1 MRALDRILQ
10 SASEHPTVIAS
21 SAEPGTSD
29 DQPVLIRVADLRKT
43 YQMGEIPVPV
53 LNGVSFTIRRGE
65 MVALMGASGSGKTT
79 LMNILGCLDRPTS
92 GEFWLDGQ
100 LMSELSANER
110 AQVRASKIGF
120 VFQNFNLLA
129 RTTAVNNVRMPMH
142 YSGERISIAESHER
156 ATQLLSHF
164 GLEHRQHH
172 EPSQLSGGQ
181 QQRVAIAR
189 SLVNLPA
196 LVLADEPTGNLDS
209 HTSVEILQTFQQL
222 NAAGLTI
229 ILVTHDPKVASFA
242 HRTIQLAD
250 GLIESDD
257 GSPSS
262 TPEPRILLADS
273 DSGEAHCASGQS
285 NTNGHAA
292 SDQDG
297 SNSTNGSSQLLA
309 LNSPVATAS
318 LNPVAIA
325 ADKPSPRTE
334 DPFSRPTEPPVLRRI
349 LPAMSLATLR
359 TATTALHRNKMR
371 SGLTTLGIVIGIS
384 AVIAMVEIGQGSSRA
399 IRQTIATL
407 GACVV
412 QIDPSAISVGGVST
426 GAGGRATLT
435 PGDCDAILRECPSV
449 RWAAPSVDFR
459 SQVVYGRRNWS
470 PRNILGTTPA
480 FLQIRD
486 WPLDEG
492 VPFTDND
499 VLRAAGVCLI
509 GQTPARELFQGESPI
524 GKSVRVM
531 NVSLR
536 VVGVLSSKGAS
547 MGGAD
552 QDDFFIAPLT
562 TVKFRLSSVRN
573 INTTSQ
579 PAAASS
585 SPNQVNTLSKLYP
598 TDQLQ
603 LYPQRSAAQLAD
615 TPQMTRFFDLDD
627 IWVSAVSP
635 EAIPSVISEA
645 SDLLRRR
652 HRHQEDEPDDF
663 RIRDLTEISQTLA
676 STSELMTSLLICVA
690 VISLVVGGVGI
701 MNIMLVSVTER
712 TREIGLRMAVGARAS
727 DILWQFLVEAV
738 LVCLCGGIVGI
749 VLGRGAS
756 MLVTTILQWPTM
768 SSVPAVI
775 AAFAVSLTVGVVFGY
790 YPAWKASRL
799 DPIDALR
806 YE

>member
-1 MRALDRILQ
+1 
-10 SASEHPTVIAS
+10 
-21 SAEPGTSD
+21 
-29 DQPVLIRVADLRKT
+29 VLIEVNNLCKT
-43 YQMGEIPVPV
+43 YRLGEISVPV

-92 GEFWLDGQ
+92 GKYWLEGK
-100 LMSELSANER
+100 LMSELSTADRANI
-110 AQVRASKIGF
+110 RASKIGF

-129 RTTAVNNVRMPMH
+129 RTSALNNVRMPMH
-142 YSGERISIAESHER
+142 YAGRRVPIAESHER
-156 ATQLLSHF
+156 SMQLLSHF
-164 GLEHRQHH
+164 GLEERLDHV
-172 EPSQLSGGQ
+172 PSQLSGGQ

-242 HRTIQLAD
+242 HRTIHLTD
-250 GLIESDD
+250 GLIDSDD
-257 GSPSS
+257 YSPSFA
-262 TPEPRILLADS
+262 PAQ
-273 DSGEAHCASGQS
+273 H
-285 NTNGHAA
+285 
-292 SDQDG
+292 
-297 SNSTNGSSQLLA
+297 
-309 LNSPVATAS
+309 
-318 LNPVAIA
+318 
-325 ADKPSPRTE
+325 
-334 DPFSRPTEPPVLRRI
+334 I
-349 LPAMSLATLR
+349 LPADVHSGGTDFAHGGSDKGGRDVFVEADGSSEPRAPRLLTLESNGATAEQAAAPFAVAERSRSSDNAVVVRPTQRPIPRNLLPAVLPATLR
-359 TATTALHRNKMR
+359 TAATALHRNKMR
-371 SGLTTLGIVIGIS
+371 SGLTMLGIVIGIA
-384 AVIAMVEIGQGSSRA
+384 AVIAMVEIGQGSSYA
-399 IRQTIATL
+399 IKQTIASL
-407 GACVV
+407 GASVV
-412 QIDPSAISVGGVST
+412 QIDPSGIAVGGVNT
-426 GAGGRATLT
+426 GTGGAVTLT

-459 SQVVYGRRNWS
+459 SQVVYGSRNWS

-486 WPLDEG
+486 WSVEDG
-492 VPFTDND
+492 VPFTDAD

-531 NVSLR
+531 NVSLK
-536 VVGVLSSKGAS
+536 VVGVLSPKGAN

-552 QDDFFIAPLT
+552 QDDYFIAPLT

-573 INTTSQ
+573 SAPP
-579 PAAASS
+579 PAMASS
-585 SPNQVNTLSKLYP
+585 SLGQVNTLSHLYP

-615 TPQMTRFFDLDD
+615 TPQITRFFDLDD

-635 EAIPSVISEA
+635 EAISNVISEA

-652 HRHQEDEPDDF
+652 HQHAEGEPDDF

-676 STSELMTSLLICVA
+676 STSHLMTSLLICVA

-738 LVCLCGGIVGI
+738 LVCLCGGIMGI
-749 VLGRGAS
+749 VLGRSAS
-756 MLVTTILQWPTM
+756 MLVTSILHWPTM

-775 AAFAVSLTVGVVFGY
+775 AAVAVSLTVGVVFGY

-799 DPIDALR
+799 DPIAALR